1 MLTCPTDYFIFVG
14 MWQPILEFINIAA
27 VITNGFL
34 IAYVSGWGL
43 EMFDTAEKKLWAV
56 LVFEV
61 T

>member
-1 MLTCPTDYFIFVG
+1 

-61 T
+61 K